1 MVAKESFNLAV
12 YLSTS
17 PKQTVMRM
25 GLVPPGY
32 FSCTFGNGYLEISL
46 QYQCCDHVFH
56 TQNQEKLCIC
66 YWRTILNPN
75 VIQWSPSMT

>member
-1 MVAKESFNLAV
+1 MVDKKSFNLAG
-12 YLSTS
+12 YLSIS

-32 FSCTFGNGYLEISL
+32 FSWMFGNGYLEISP
-46 QYQCCDHVFH
+46 QYQCCYHVFH
-56 TQNQEKLCIC
+56 IQNWEKLCIC
-66 YWRTILNPN
+66 YRRTILNPN